1 MIRISPSAGW
11 SCCHMQPA
19 FRCGRAQVRNA
30 LQCLRLPGAFRLPFL
45 GCCCTA
51 VSVLEWRGGVAKGSA
66 KLRSINLLLC
76 RCCGGRSVA
85 SLRKGHSS
93 RLRRSPPCSAA
104 AARRGR
110 VCVRV
115 HAAALQP
122 GADVPV
128 GGCPAGR
135 RRLGRP
141 HLRHHGPPGIA
152 AHTLRGGRELLRVC
166 RTTHMRAR
174 VSRLFDHAHMPE
186 QRLTVPF
193 PGAGAGQSCTGG
205 GSDDARSS
213 MLLSIQMQL
222 RIQMQQR
229 LSAPVGGG
237 HRGVLAATQ

>member
-1 MIRISPSAGW
+1 
-11 SCCHMQPA
+11 MQPA
-19 FRCGRAQVRNA
+19 FRSGRAQVRNA
-30 LQCLRLPGAFRLPFL
+30 LQCLRLPVAFL
-45 GCCCTA
+45 GCCTA
-51 VSVLEWRGGVAKGSA
+51 VSVLEWQGGVAEGSA
-66 KLRSINLLLC
+66 KLCSVNLLLC

-85 SLRKGHSS
+85 SVREEHSS
-93 RLRRSPPCSAA
+93 RLRRSPPCRAA

-152 AHTLRGGRELLRVC
+152 AHTLRGGRQLLRVC

-174 VSRLFDHAHMPE
+174 VSRLVDHAHMPE
-186 QRLTVPF
+186 QRLTVCHCRAL
-193 PGAGAGQSCTGG
+193 GLANH
-205 GSDDARSS
+205 AREAAVT
-213 MLLSIQMQL
+213 MLEARCFCQYKCNCEFKCNSGC
-222 RIQMQQR
+222 QR
-229 LSAPVGGG
+229 P
-237 HRGVLAATQ
+237 